1 MLSAYLD
8 RARADEPLWLP
19 ELRAAFL
26 ADESARPLKLRLTL
40 HDGSMRD
47 FACAVPRWETE
58 EEERFAA
65 EYLYACVYNILA
77 VYSGRALRLFF
88 DTADGEL
95 CALYDSLAVVFQLN
109 ETRRHGYGKVV
120 SIAARIAAS
129 CGGGAFRFEK
139 ADLSEYTP
147 LNEEK
152 AEGTSVPLENK
163 LREAC
168 GKASG
173 LALCGVDV
181 GGTDIKLAL
190 SLDGRLVCTKR
201 FDWNPAL
208 YATAEEIIEPIL
220 WLVRLMRCRLAA
232 ERTALPEELRGK
244 LHEALGKDAALGLVR
259 EAAEQAEAVL
269 GTAVNVLDG
278 IGVSYPDIVIGDRI
292 LGGETPKTEGLR
304 RNTTLDYEREFHKL
318 SELKGELQK
327 LCRPG
332 GAVRITNDGNMA
344 AFTAAM
350 ELAHSADA
358 AALRDG
364 VIAHSLGTDLG
375 TGWLTAEGTIPA
387 LPLEMYDL
395 ILDLGSFPSRAIA
408 PKDLRSTR
416 NENSGLPGALRY
428 MGQAAAYRLAYQR
441 NSALLEGFTALD
453 GEALT
458 IAKEPRDMRKPCLEH
473 LMQLAEEGDEDA
485 SAVFRD
491 IGENLSAVTR
501 EMEYLLHP
509 AAKSRFLFGRFVK
522 RPKVF
527 RLLEEGFRRGVG
539 DVTLIPSDE
548 NLANTPLMRAL
559 AQSKDATVAQFGQA
573 VGAIYFAVTQK

>member
-8 RARADEPLWLP
+8 RAHADEPLWLP

-26 ADESARPLKLRLTL
+26 TDESARPLKLRLTL

-120 SIAARIAAS
+120 SIAARIAAGS
-129 CGGGAFRFEK
+129 GGGAFRFEK

-147 LNEEK
+147 LHEEK
-152 AEGTSVPLENK
+152 AEGASVPLEDK
-163 LREAC
+163 LREVC

-190 SLDGRLVCTKR
+190 SLDGRLVCTKV

-232 ERTALPEELRGK
+232 ERTALPEKLRGK
-244 LHEALGKDAALGLVR
+244 LHEALAKDAALGLIR

-269 GTAVNVLDG
+269 GAAVNVLDG

-304 RNTTLDYEREFHKL
+304 RNAALDYEQEFHKL
-318 SELKGELQK
+318 SELREELQK

-350 ELAHSADA
+350 ELAHSGDA

-375 TGWLTAEGTIPA
+375 TGWLTEAGTIPA
-387 LPLEMYDL
+387 LPLELYDL
-395 ILDLGSFPSRAIA
+395 ILDLGSFPARAVA
-408 PKDLRSTR
+408 PRDLRSTR

-428 MGQAAAYRLAYQR
+428 MGQAAAYRLAYRR
-441 NSALLEGFTALD
+441 NSALLEGFTARD

-458 IAKEPRDMRKPCLEH
+458 IAMKPQDMRKPCLEH
-473 LMQLAEEGDEDA
+473 LMQLAEEDA
-485 SAVFRD
+485 ADAAAIFRD

-509 AAKSRFLFGRFVK
+509 AAKSRFLFGRFIK

-527 RLLEEGFRRGVG
+527 RLLEEGFHRGVG
-539 DVTLIPSDE
+539 DVKLIPSDE

-573 VGAIYFAVTQK
+573 VGSIYFAVT